1 MVLMPAFD
9 LRPCQSTP
17 EFMRVV
23 EEILLPSFPPEELS
37 TREEFE
43 LGFSAGVFLTMAAF
57 DDAGTPLAAAIGM
70 APSEPGD
77 VILLTWLAVGERGR
91 GQGIG
96 GALLDTTLADWQAR
110 YQPYLVLG
118 EVEDPDF
125 HEGSA
130 ATGDPRARLRFYHR
144 HGVRHI
150 DVPFV
155 MPLVA
160 ADAARV
166 DHMMLLAFAGR
177 ALSEPDSPR
186 VGQAVERFLRAYLQS
201 SAEPCDADGRYC
213 PAIEQMLAA
222 APAARI
228 LPPESR

>member
-1 MVLMPAFD
+1 
-9 LRPCQSTP
+9 
-17 EFMRVV
+17 MRVV
-23 EEILLPSFPPEELS
+23 EEVLLPSFPPEELS
-37 TREEFE
+37 SREQFE
-43 LGFSAGVFLTMAAF
+43 LGFRADVFLTMAAF

-70 APSEPGD
+70 APTEPGD

-96 GALLDTTLADWQAR
+96 GTLLDTTLADWQAR
-110 YQPYLVLG
+110 YRPYLVVG

-130 ATGDPRARLRFYHR
+130 ATGDPRARLRFYYR
-144 HGVRHI
+144 HGARRI
-150 DVPFV
+150 DLPFV
-155 MPLVA
+155 MPLA
-160 ADAARV
+160 NAEATRV

-177 ALSEPDSPR
+177 ALTEPDSPR

-213 PAIEQMLAA
+213 QTIEQMLAA

-228 LPPESR
+228 LPPESAAR